1 MCERFGDASVI
12 QTVAGF
18 VANKLAKLAKIFKAI
33 HSLAAQLQS
42 FVLYVAS
49 YMNTSISMVRN

>member
-1 MCERFGDASVI
+1 MCERFEDASVI

-33 HSLAAQLQS
+33 YSLAAQLQS
-42 FVLYVAS
+42 LFD
-49 YMNTSISMVRN
+49 T